1 MESTTREGVQE
12 FIRACD
18 TLAEFA
24 HHHIGLTEE
33 EREIVVVNFVRAL
46 EQEIAPSHPLNKRL
60 RSIPS
65 KAGPG
70 RRAIG
75 HPVSHRAPDRLTSDQ
90 RTSTAPSALSETGP
104 VLAG

>member
-46 EQEIAPSHPLNKRL
+46 EQEIAPSHPLNDFVL
-60 RSIPS
+60 T
-65 KAGPG
+65 
-70 RRAIG
+70 
-75 HPVSHRAPDRLTSDQ
+75 HPQPDQADAP
-90 RTSTAPSALSETGP
+90 
-104 VLAG
+104 LATPLANVPLID

>member
-46 EQEIAPSHPLNKRL
+46 EQVIAPSHPLINRL

-65 KAGPG
+65 TAGPG

-75 HPVSHRAPDRLTSDQ
+75 HPVSQRAPDRLTGYQ
-90 RTSTAPSALSETGP
+90 RTSTAPSAPSETDP
-104 VLAG
+104 ALAG

>member
-24 HHHIGLTEE
+24 HHHKGLTEE

-46 EQEIAPSHPLNKRL
+46 EQEIAPSHPQ
-60 RSIPS
+60 PDQ
-65 KAGPG
+65 AD
-70 RRAIG
+70 
-75 HPVSHRAPDRLTSDQ
+75 APLT
-90 RTSTAPSALSETGP
+90 TP
-104 VLAG
+104 LANVPLID

>member
-24 HHHIGLTEE
+24 HQHIGLTEE

-46 EQEIAPSHPLNKRL
+46 EQEIAPSHPLKDFVLSN
-60 RSIPS
+60 PQPDQ
-65 KAGPG
+65 AD
-70 RRAIG
+70 
-75 HPVSHRAPDRLTSDQ
+75 AP
-90 RTSTAPSALSETGP
+90 
-104 VLAG
+104 LATPLANVPLID